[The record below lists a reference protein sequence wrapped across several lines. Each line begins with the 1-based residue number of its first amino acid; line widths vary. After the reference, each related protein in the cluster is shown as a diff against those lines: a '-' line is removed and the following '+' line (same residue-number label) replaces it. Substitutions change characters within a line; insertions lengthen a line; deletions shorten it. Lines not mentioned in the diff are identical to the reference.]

1 MRTTTQ
7 DYTLRDTQIKAGES
21 VILWY
26 PSANRD
32 EEVFDDPFDFKVDR
46 NEAKQI
52 AFGFGAHV
60 CLGQHLPRMEMSIL
74 SKKLL
79 SRLEDIELAGEPKYT
94 QATFVGGLK
103 SLPIRC
109 KLK

>member
-21 VILWY
+21 FILWY
-26 PSANRD
+26 PLANRD

-46 NEAKQI
+46 NEAKLI
-52 AFGFGAHV
+52 AFGAHV

-74 SKKLL
+74 FKKLL

-94 QATFVGGLK
+94 QAIFVGGLK
-103 SLPIRC
+103 SLPNRY

>member
-32 EEVFDDPFDFKVDR
+32 EEVFDDPFDLKVDR

-74 SKKLL
+74 FKKLL
-79 SRLEDIELAGEPKYT
+79 SQLEHIELAGEPKYT

-103 SLPIRC
+103 NLPIRY